1 MTKKENIVLDTNAII
16 SIISRKLKFQNI
28 LYALI
33 NGEFNLFVTTE
44 IILEYEEKIRLSFD
58 DQQVN
63 LFLQLLDILPNIY
76 KISIFYDLNII
87 NADPSD
93 NKFVNCAFASNA
105 KYIVTNDKHFNVLK
119 NINFPKINVI
129 TIEKFSKKITE
140 KL

>member
-63 LFLQLLDILPNIY
+63 LFLQL
-76 KISIFYDLNII
+76 
-87 NADPSD
+87 
-93 NKFVNCAFASNA
+93 
-105 KYIVTNDKHFNVLK
+105 
-119 NINFPKINVI
+119 FP
-129 TIEKFSKKITE
+129 
-140 KL
+140 